1 VRLPRPAALAALAA
15 ALLLATAGCGGG
27 GDGGGDAS
35 TATTVAPVATTP
47 TTKGPPTVLAIV
59 SPAAGTE
66 IKGNVVTLDVTSSG
80 ITITAADG
88 DTSGH
93 TGHYHVFVDREPVE
107 PGEVIPVAADIIH
120 TTADPIVITG
130 LHVGPHRLT
139 VIYGDGT
146 HRRIGVTEAAT
157 SFTVLGPSV
166 DATAPPN
173 VAAGQPVVISV
184 KVEGLTIPGDAIL
197 YAVPDPESG
206 LSGDQLGEGVIQST
220 GTTIAVPDLAPGTH
234 VIWVGAA
241 TPDRVPLQPPVID
254 KVTVTIG

>member
-120 TTADPIVITG
+120 TTDEESG
-130 LHVGPHRLT
+130 LGKT
-139 VIYGDGT
+139 VNC
-146 HRRIGVTEAAT
+146 
-157 SFTVLGPSV
+157 SL
-166 DATAPPN
+166 
-173 VAAGQPVVISV
+173 VARHEEPTPFHG
-184 KVEGLTIPGDAIL
+184 TIPGCVL
-197 YAVPDPESG
+197 RQNLVG
-206 LSGDQLGEGVIQST
+206 VKLGI
-220 GTTIAVPDLAPGTH
+220 H
-234 VIWVGAA
+234 
-241 TPDRVPLQPPVID
+241 RN
-254 KVTVTIG
+254 